1 METMTRG
8 CAVESPA
15 RAFQQEQGA
24 LSDLCIREGS
34 IGARPLASGWHSW
47 GEVLSLAAA
56 ELWRTGDAEAA
67 RVTLKAGKVTVREFL
82 RQRFGIVTG
91 AREYWHRP
99 QWTPDRADLHEFL
112 AVLRSSPTKA
122 RC

>member
-1 METMTRG
+1 MATMTLG
-8 CAVESPA
+8 CAVKEPEVPG
-15 RAFQQEQGA
+15 FQDTGA
-24 LSDLCIREGS
+24 LSDLCIREGR
-34 IGARPLASGWHSW
+34 IGARPLAHGWHSW

-56 ELWRTGDAEAA
+56 ELWRTGEVEAA
-67 RVTLKAGKVTVREFL
+67 RVTLKSGKMTVREFL

-112 AVLRSSPTKA
+112 GALRAA
-122 RC
+122 R